1 MANTWLE
8 IFLGKIG
15 TYIYIFFSRYYYYII
30 PLIMAYGILMAL
42 SSYNFRRIEKRVDL
56 EILNQSKKILVEA
69 PDINYVDLVERI
81 RIPWKKIINTCSFFP
96 YMSQRSGLWVRKT
109 NPLVIRDTIMQDE
122 KKIKLVLE
130 RNGIYNF
137 MDRSKWPRNLY
148 TESIHRITRRK
159 DFK

>member
-15 TYIYIFFSRYYYYII
+15 TYIYIFFSRYYFYII
-30 PLIMAYGILMAL
+30 PLIMAYGIFIAL

-56 EILNQSKKILVEA
+56 EILNQSKKILKEV
-69 PDINYVDLVERI
+69 PDINYIDLVERI
-81 RIPWKKIINTCSFFP
+81 KIPWKKMVKTYSFFP
-96 YMSQRSGLWVRKT
+96 YISQESGLWVKKT
-109 NPLVIRDTIMQDE
+109 DPLIIRDTIMQDE
-122 KKIKLVLE
+122 KKIRLVLE

-137 MDRSKWPRNLY
+137 REKSLGPRNLY

>member
-1 MANTWLE
+1 MANEWLE

-30 PLIMAYGILMAL
+30 PFIIAYGIFMAL

-56 EILNQSKKILVEA
+56 EILNQSKKILGEI

-81 RIPWKKIINTCSFFP
+81 KIPWKKIVNTYSFFP
-96 YMSQRSGLWVRKT
+96 YISQGSGLWVRKIDT
-109 NPLVIRDTIMQDE
+109 LVIRDTIMQDE

-137 MDRSKWPRNLY
+137 RDKAKWPRNLY

>member
-30 PLIMAYGILMAL
+30 PFIIAYGIFMAL
-42 SSYNFRRIEKRVDL
+42 SSYNFRRIEKRVDI
-56 EILNQSKKILVEA
+56 EILGQSKKILGEV
-69 PDINYVDLVERI
+69 PDVNYVELVERI
-81 RIPWKKIINTCSFFP
+81 KIPWKKIIKTYSFFP
-96 YMSQRSGLWVRKT
+96 YISQESGLWVNKID
-109 NPLVIRDTIMQDE
+109 PLVVRDTIMQDE
-122 KKIKLVLE
+122 KKIRLVLE

-137 MDRSKWPRNLY
+137 REKSIGPRNLY

-159 DFK
+159 DLK

>member
-30 PLIMAYGILMAL
+30 PLIMAYGIFMAL

-56 EILNQSKKILVEA
+56 EILNQSKKILKEV
-69 PDINYVDLVERI
+69 PDINYIDLVERI
-81 RIPWKKIINTCSFFP
+81 KILWKKMVKTYSFFP
-96 YMSQRSGLWVRKT
+96 YISQESGLWVKKT
-109 NPLVIRDTIMQDE
+109 DPLVIRDTIMQDE
-122 KKIKLVLE
+122 KKIRLVLE

-137 MDRSKWPRNLY
+137 REKSLGPRNLY